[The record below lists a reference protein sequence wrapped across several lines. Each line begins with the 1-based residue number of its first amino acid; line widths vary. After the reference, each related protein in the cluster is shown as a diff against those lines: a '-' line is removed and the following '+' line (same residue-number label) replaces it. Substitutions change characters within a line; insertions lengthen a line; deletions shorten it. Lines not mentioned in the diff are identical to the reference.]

1 MCVMVNL
8 DIYVIDIVPLDN
20 YSLLKLFILTSQ
32 RVIQELVETLYR
44 GMRLE
49 PIKQKV
55 YFTKQN
61 PI

>member
-1 MCVMVNL
+1 MCVIVNL

-20 YSLLKLFILTSQ
+20 YSLLKLFILTTQ
-32 RVIQELVETLYR
+32 RVIQELVETLSR

>member
-1 MCVMVNL
+1 MCVIVNL

-32 RVIQELVETLYR
+32 RVIQELVETLSR